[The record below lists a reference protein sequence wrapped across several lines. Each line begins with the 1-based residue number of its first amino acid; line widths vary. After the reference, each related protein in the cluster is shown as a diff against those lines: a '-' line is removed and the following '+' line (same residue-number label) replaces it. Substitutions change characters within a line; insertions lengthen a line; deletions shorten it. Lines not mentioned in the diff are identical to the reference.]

1 MKVARS
7 IQKFRAARA
16 ALPSPVGFVPT
27 MGYLHEGHL
36 SLVRLSREQDA
47 TTVASIF
54 VNPTQ
59 FAATE
64 DLTSYPRDLDRD
76 LDLLEA
82 EGVSLVL
89 VPEDGEFYPPGYDT
103 WVDVEALSTRL
114 EGASRPGHFRGVTT
128 VVSKLFHI
136 MSPDRAYFGQKDA
149 QQVVVIQRMVRDL
162 SFGLEIVVGPTI
174 REPDGLAMSSRNAY
188 LSPEERAAAPVLRR
202 ALDAAEAAYAT
213 GERDGGRLRSVVSD
227 VLANELLADPVYV
240 SVADVDTLEELDM
253 VTGSAL
259 VSMAVRFGTTRL
271 IDNCILGAHAQ
282 A

>member
-7 IQKFRAARA
+7 IAEFRAARA

-59 FAATE
+59 FGPTE
-64 DLTSYPRDLDRD
+64 DLSSYPRDLDRD

-202 ALDAAEAAYAT
+202 ALDAAEAAYAA
-213 GERDGGRLRSVVSD
+213 GERNGETLRSVASD
-227 VLANELLADPVYV
+227 VLAQEPLADPVYV
-240 SVADVDTLEELDM
+240 SVADIDTLEELDR
-253 VTGSAL
+253 VADSAL

>member
-1 MKVARS
+1 
-7 IQKFRAARA
+7 
-16 ALPSPVGFVPT
+16 
-27 MGYLHEGHL
+27 
-36 SLVRLSREQDA
+36 
-47 TTVASIF
+47 
-54 VNPTQ
+54 
-59 FAATE
+59 
-64 DLTSYPRDLDRD
+64 
-76 LDLLEA
+76 
-82 EGVSLVL
+82 
-89 VPEDGEFYPPGYDT
+89 
-103 WVDVEALSTRL
+103 VDVEALSTRL

-202 ALDAAEAAYAT
+202 ALDAAEAAYAA
-213 GERDGGRLRSVVSD
+213 GERNGETLRSVASD
-227 VLANELLADPVYV
+227 VLAQEPLADPVYV
-240 SVADVDTLEELDM
+240 SVADIDTLEELDR
-253 VTGSAL
+253 VADSAL

>member
-59 FAATE
+59 FGPTE
-64 DLTSYPRDLDRD
+64 DLSSYPRDLDRD

-202 ALDAAEAAYAT
+202 ALDAAEAAYAA
-213 GERDGGRLRSVVSD
+213 GERNGETLRSVASD
-227 VLANELLADPVYV
+227 VLAQEPLADPVYV
-240 SVADVDTLEELDM
+240 SVADIDTLEELDR
-253 VTGSAL
+253 VADSAL